1 MPEPAELPAGRLRR
15 AREAAARLRR
25 RRVAAPDAGG
35 LPEGHERLADALS
48 PVGAWDAEF
57 AALTALPHPQG
68 RRRPGS
74 CLPSPLVSLW
84 SAPPEVRR
92 AWRQGDPRPLADLL
106 RSPRPLA
113 HLLRSLSPL
122 VEPAALPGDQSP
134 ATAATLLSSYLLD
147 PRAASARE
155 QLLSAARALWTAAPS
170 EVRQRDRVPGLV
182 SVVLAFDGRAGHVR
196 TSLEQLL
203 SGAEDLELEVVV
215 VDSGA
220 AVDAALDMAALGLR
234 DARLRYDPATP
245 PLPQAQAFQRGLAI
259 SRGERV
265 VLVGP
270 DIRLDHGW
278 LPPLV
283 SALDDDR
290 VIAAQPVILD
300 RARSIAATGL
310 GVGSDRLAFP
320 LLEGHPA
327 EDVTHVE
334 TTALPAVGGG
344 VVAARA
350 ADVEAAGGP
359 DLRLTGMLL
368 EADLCFRLAAR
379 RPGRFT
385 VVPRSTVTRTAPAR
399 AASPAQQQTLMET
412 WSGEL
417 ARAPW
422 PTSRALLADA
432 AERRP
437 AGSLRWGLRI
447 ASTPGSAG
455 DLWGDTHFA
464 ASLGRALRELGQ
476 EVVVHRRGFHSRPG
490 SEADDV
496 VLGIRGPVPVLPV
509 TGKVNVLWVIS
520 HPEEVT
526 AEELGAFD
534 LVYAA
539 SVPWAQRM
547 ARTAGRD
554 VRPLL
559 QAVDERLVPASGLPR
574 GDGRTPVFV
583 GTTLNRTRAIVLD
596 AVEAG
601 LPVAVHG
608 PGWQGKVP
616 PALHRG
622 DHVPND
628 ELLLLYRRHG
638 LVLADHWPDMARQG
652 FLSNRLFDAVAAGC
666 RVISDEVAGGFALFE
681 GAVQSCAGPEE
692 LRRLVTVDGVFPPD
706 EALEGIARQLLA
718 QHSFS
723 ARARQLLHDVLAVR
737 G

>member
-1 MPEPAELPAGRLRR
+1 VVES
-15 AREAAARLRR
+15 AA
-25 RRVAAPDAGG
+25 V
-35 LPEGHERLADALS
+35 
-48 PVGAWDAEF
+48 
-57 AALTALPHPQG
+57 
-68 RRRPGS
+68 
-74 CLPSPLVSLW
+74 
-84 SAPPEVRR
+84 
-92 AWRQGDPRPLADLL
+92 
-106 RSPRPLA
+106 
-113 HLLRSLSPL
+113 
-122 VEPAALPGDQSP
+122 PGDQSP

-147 PRAASARE
+147 PRAGSARE
-155 QLLSAARALWTAAPS
+155 RLLTAARALWTPASSQVQPPA
-170 EVRQRDRVPGLV
+170 RVPGLV
-182 SVVLAFDGRAGHVR
+182 SVVLAFDGRARHVR
-196 TSLEQLL
+196 TSLTQLL
-203 SGAEDLELEVVV
+203 SGTEDLELEVVV
-215 VDSGA
+215 VDTGS
-220 AVDAALDMAALGLR
+220 AVDAALDMVALGLR
-234 DARLRYDPATP
+234 DARLRYDPSTP
-245 PLPQAQAFQRGLAI
+245 PLPQAQAFRRGLTL

-270 DIRLDHGW
+270 GIRLDNGW

-290 VIAAQPVILD
+290 VIAAQPVVQD
-300 RARSIAATGL
+300 RDRSLVATGL
-310 GVGSDRLAFP
+310 GVGHDGLVFP

-327 EDVTHVE
+327 EDITHVE
-334 TTALPAVGGG
+334 TTPLPAVGGG
-344 VVAARA
+344 VLAARA

-359 DLRLTGMLL
+359 DLRLSGMLL
-368 EADLCFRLAAR
+368 EADLCFRLAAM

-385 VVPRSTVTRTAPAR
+385 VMPHSTVTRTAPAPTVP
-399 AASPAQQQTLMET
+399 PAQQQALTET
-412 WSGEL
+412 WSGK
-417 ARAPW
+417 RTRPPS

-447 ASTPGSAG
+447 ASTPGPAG

-464 ASLGRALRELGQ
+464 ASLARALHELGQ
-476 EVVVHRRGFHSRPG
+476 EVVVHRRGLHSRPG
-490 SEADDV
+490 SDADDV

-526 AEELGAFD
+526 AEEVGGFD

-539 SVPWAQRM
+539 SVPWAERM
-547 ARTAGRD
+547 ARTTGRD

-559 QAVDERLVPASGLPR
+559 QAVDERLVPVSGTPR

-583 GTTLNRTRAIVLD
+583 GTTLNRTRPIVLH

-608 PGWQGKVP
+608 PGWQDRVP
-616 PALHRG
+616 PDVHRG
-622 DHVPND
+622 DHVPNG

-681 GAVQSCAGPEE
+681 GAVQSCAGPDE
-692 LRRLVTVDGVFPPD
+692 LRRLATADGVFPPD
-706 EALEGIARQLLA
+706 EALDGVARRVVA
-718 QHSFS
+718 EHSFS
-723 ARARQLLHDVLAVR
+723 ARARQLLHDVLTVR
-737 G
+737 R